1 MTRSSKRITAIRLRG
16 VSKRYES
23 NGRAY
28 PALTDVDFEAYRGN
42 LHLLLGPSG
51 SGKTT
56 LLTVA
61 AGFVAPTAGSVEIFG
76 EALYGRDPGE
86 LQLLRAATIG
96 FIFQSFLLIDGLSV
110 AENVALQ
117 LRFAGVTNGAARRR
131 TREALER
138 VGIDG
143 LAEKRPA
150 ELSHGERQRIAIA
163 RALAIDADVLIADEP
178 TASLDAEQG
187 ESIIRFLHT
196 CATDLYKCVIVASHD
211 LRLRPYAD
219 EVVTMVGG
227 RIAGRV
233 HPQEERQHSG
243 IVHAAVA

>member
-1 MTRSSKRITAIRLRG
+1 MTRSSNRITAIRLRG

-23 NGRAY
+23 NGRVY
-28 PALTDVDFEAYRGN
+28 PALTDIDFEAYRGN

-61 AGFVAPTAGSVEIFG
+61 AGFVAPTAGTVEIFG
-76 EALYGRDPGE
+76 EALYGRDPRE

-96 FIFQSFLLIDGLSV
+96 FIFQTFLLIDGLNV

-117 LRFAGVTNGAARRR
+117 LRFAGIANGVARRR
-131 TREALER
+131 TLEALER
-138 VGIDG
+138 VGIAG
-143 LAEKRPA
+143 LAEKRPR

-187 ESIIRFLHT
+187 ESIIRILHT
-196 CATDLYKCVIVASHD
+196 CATDMYKCVIVASHD
-211 LRLRPYAD
+211 QRLRHYAD

-227 RIAGRV
+227 RIAG
-233 HPQEERQHSG
+233 
-243 IVHAAVA
+243 